1 MPGLGETIVIKRL
14 DLLSGD
20 RVRIISGNRTE
31 YPPNEARYFFCWRV
45 AQTTLLSGC
54 ASTRGF
60 TKELH

>member
-31 YPPNEARYFFCWRV
+31 YPPNEARLYNVRV
-45 AQTTLLSGC
+45 IGRIIWLATEMVKG
-54 ASTRGF
+54 
-60 TKELH
+60 EE